1 MIEVLRAP
9 HSAPSPRKLFESI
22 NAQTTGRFACG
33 ATQIEAYK
41 SPNTLKVYAYNAQT
55 DSKHQVHMTAYLHD
69 APMGFNIPAKS
80 RLLHLSL
87 STANR
92 LALDPL
98 ASPYFRASEFVST
111 AIEHFDSMGRI
122 EYCEGQWYMGTNHD
136 AFFQALGQG
145 APEHEAAA
153 STWTGT
159 QLARH
164 GFELHPDHVRIVDSA
179 GRGPSDCCVFALFHR
194 TSS

>member
-9 HSAPSPRKLFESI
+9 HVAPTPRKLFESM
-22 NAQTTGRFACG
+22 NAQTIERFACG

-41 SPNTLKVYAYNAQT
+41 SPNTLKVDAYNAQT
-55 DSKHQVHMTAYLHD
+55 DLKHQVHMAAYLHD
-69 APMGFNIPAKS
+69 MPMGFDIPAKS

-98 ASPYFRASEFVST
+98 ASPYFRAGEFVTT

-122 EYCEGQWYMGTNHD
+122 EYCEGQWYVGTNHD

-145 APEHEAAA
+145 APEHVAAA
-153 STWTGT
+153 STWTGA

-164 GFELHPDHVRIVDSA
+164 GFELHPDNVRIIDSP
-179 GRGPSDCCVFALFHR
+179 RQGPSGCRVFVLFHR